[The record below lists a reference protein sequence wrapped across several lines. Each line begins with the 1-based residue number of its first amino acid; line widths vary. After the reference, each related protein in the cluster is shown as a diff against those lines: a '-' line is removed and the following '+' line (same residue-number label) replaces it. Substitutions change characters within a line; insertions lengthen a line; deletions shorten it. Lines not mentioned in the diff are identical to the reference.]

1 LYTNQHFLQPWLRPF
16 LERLRTFLLERH
28 VEAYLVGGYVRDCL
42 LGRETN
48 DVDLAVNAEAVG
60 LTQEVANLFG
70 GRFVLLDE
78 ANQVARVVFPPAS
91 AESHQRWYLDL
102 STLRGGIVGDL
113 PQRDFTINAM
123 AVDLQEVLNEA
134 EISIVDPFG
143 GRADLESKIVRVVRE
158 EAFQEDP
165 ARLLRA
171 VRFASELGFTIEEKT
186 KSLIIRFHP
195 FIASVASERVKD
207 EFCRIL
213 AAQKAAHSLRYLD
226 ESGLLGVIMPELT
239 AAKGVEQPKEHFW
252 DVFSHSLETV
262 SAIESLLRVEGSSA
276 KPWIKEEV
284 LAIVPW
290 SLRLAQH
297 FDEEIG
303 GGQTRRTLLK
313 LAALL
318 HDIAKPQCKIAE
330 ENGRIRFFGHAQE
343 GAAIASQI
351 LQRLR
356 FSNREIKMVQ
366 KTIEYHLRPGQLA
379 NQGLPTR
386 RAIYRYFRDTEEVGI
401 DTLYLNLADHLAA
414 RGPQLDY
421 ATWQEHVETTR
432 YVLQKRLEEANM
444 MAPLKLID
452 GHDLINRFGLNPGP
466 HIGELLELAREAQA
480 AGEIGTK
487 EEALAF
493 VERQLTLTRR

>member
-1 LYTNQHFLQPWLRPF
+1 MYTNQHFLQLWLRPF
-16 LERLRTFLLERH
+16 LEKLRAFLLERH

-42 LGRETN
+42 LRRETN

-60 LTQEVANLFG
+60 LAQETANSFG

-78 ANQVARVVFPPAS
+78 ANQVARVVFPAAS
-91 AESHQRWYLDL
+91 SESHQRWYLDF
-102 STLRGGIVGDL
+102 SSLRGDIREDL
-113 PQRDFTINAM
+113 SQRDFTINAM
-123 AVDLQEVLNEA
+123 AVDIQELLSKA
-134 EISIVDPFG
+134 EISIIDPFG
-143 GRADLESKIVRVVRE
+143 GYSDLGKKIVRTVRE
-158 EAFQEDP
+158 KAFLEDP

-171 VRFASELGFTIEEKT
+171 VRFAAQLGFTIEEKT
-186 KSLIIRFHP
+186 KSLIARHHTLTAGVAYERIR
-195 FIASVASERVKD
+195 D
-207 EFCRIL
+207 ELCHIL
-213 AAQKAAHSLRYLD
+213 SAPKAAHSLRYLD
-226 ESGLLGVIMPELT
+226 ETGLLGVMMLELMVT
-239 AAKGVEQPKEHFW
+239 KGVEQPKEHYW

-262 SAIESLLRVEGSSA
+262 SAIEGLLRVEGSSTE
-276 KPWIKEEV
+276 PWIKEEA

-290 SLRLAQH
+290 SPELVQY

-318 HDIAKPQCKIAE
+318 HDVAKPQCKIVE

-356 FSNREIKMVQ
+356 FSNREIRMVQ

-386 RAIYRYFRDTEEVGI
+386 HAIYRYFRDTEEAGI

-414 RGPQLDY
+414 RGPKLDY
-421 ATWQEHVETTR
+421 ATWREHVETTR
-432 YVLQKRLEEANM
+432 HVLQKRLEEVSTVV
-444 MAPLKLID
+444 PPKLID
-452 GHDLINRFGLNPGP
+452 GHDLIDRFGLDPGP
-466 HIGELLELAREAQA
+466 HIGELLELVREAQA
-480 AGEIGTK
+480 VGEIDTK

-493 VERQLTLTRR
+493 IERHLTLARR